1 MPDVILICANGLQ
14 AAFLGAY
21 GNPWIHTPN
30 LDRLAATG
38 FVFDSHY
45 ADNLTTL
52 PTRRSWWS
60 GQYTLHDPNMGWGR
74 LEKPAEADL
83 LARLKSAGIA
93 TTIISDCPYV
103 NDPDMGY
110 LRPWAESIVVRGSGY
125 DSWCKPAPGDADCA
139 ADDSFPLPAPDD
151 PAYETWRNRWNDL
164 LRNRRKT
171 RRLEDESQTG
181 VAQVVQKAIGWLD
194 GRPKAEPFLLWLDIF
209 CPHGPWDLPL
219 QYRDYYIA
227 DRAEEFEVHETG
239 DLVMAA
245 ETEARSVRAFVDVP
259 GGFVG
264 EIISDDELLR
274 LRKTYAGAVTMLD
287 TWVGRLLDH
296 LAENPRYAN
305 AVIAFT
311 SDQGEPLGEH
321 DFVRRPLATVYAEL
335 AHTPLILKW
344 PGSADFGQRRR
355 GLVQSVDLPAT
366 IMDAL
371 GLPLPAQWHG
381 KSLKVMIDDAEAT
394 LREHALIGMDCEVFG
409 YRTAE
414 WLLIERAEADEAEEE
429 PQPELYIKPED
440 AWERNDVASVEEET
454 TSELSARLQKA
465 LDELAG

>member
-1 MPDVILICANGLQ
+1 MPDVIVICANGLQ

-30 LDRLAATG
+30 LDRLAAFG
-38 FVFDSHY
+38 MVFDSHY

-60 GQYTLHDPNMGWGR
+60 GQYTLHDPNRGWGP
-74 LEKPAEADL
+74 LESPAEADL
-83 LARLKSAGIA
+83 LVRLKSSGIA

-103 NDPDMGY
+103 NDTDMGY

-125 DSWCKPAPGDADCA
+125 DAWCKPSPGDADCA
-139 ADDSFPLPAPDD
+139 ADNTFPLPPPDD
-151 PAYETWRNRWNDL
+151 PAYDTWRTRWNDL

-171 RRLEDESQTG
+171 GRLEDEWQTG
-181 VAQVVQKAIGWLD
+181 VGQIVHKAINWLED
-194 GRPKAEPFLLWLDIF
+194 RPKNEPFLLWLDIF

-219 QYRDYYIA
+219 KYRDYYIA

-239 DLVMAA
+239 DLVMATA
-245 ETEARSVRAFVDVP
+245 TEARSVRALVDVP

-264 EIISDDELLR
+264 DVISDDELLR

-287 TWVGRLLDH
+287 TLIGQLLDFLFEH
-296 LAENPRYAN
+296 PRHSDA
-305 AVIAFT
+305 AIVFT

-321 DFVRRPLATVYAEL
+321 DFVRRPVAAVYAEL
-335 AHTPLILKW
+335 AHTPLIIYW
-344 PGSADFGQRRR
+344 PDAEDLGQRRR

-371 GLPLPAQWHG
+371 GQPVPAQWHG
-381 KSLKVMIDDAEAT
+381 RSLIPMIDDAEAT
-394 LREHALIGMDCEVFG
+394 IRDHALIGMDCEVFG
-409 YRTAE
+409 FRTAD
-414 WLLIERAEADEAEEE
+414 WLLIEQAVADEADEE
-429 PQPELYIKPED
+429 PRPELYNKPED
-440 AWERNDVASVEEET
+440 AWERNNVAAVEEET
-454 TSELSARLQKA
+454 VSELSARLQQA
-465 LDELAG
+465 LDELAS